1 MEESGLTD
9 IQIGVEFGELLKD
22 WIEDWSDDE
31 DSVNRDWSGNGNNEG
46 GNINVSG
53 IINDFFLY
61 HSATL

>member
-9 IQIGVEFGELLKD
+9 IDIGAEFGVLLKD

-31 DSVNRDWSGNGNNEG
+31 DSVDGDWSENGNEG
-46 GNINVSG
+46 EDISVSG
-53 IINDFFLY
+53 IIMYYFLY